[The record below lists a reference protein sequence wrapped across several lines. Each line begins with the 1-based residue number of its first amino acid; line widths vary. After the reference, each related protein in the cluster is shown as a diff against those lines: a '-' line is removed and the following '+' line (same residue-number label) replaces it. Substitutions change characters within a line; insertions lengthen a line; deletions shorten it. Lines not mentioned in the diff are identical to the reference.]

1 LDVVIV
7 NPGVILGS
15 GFWNQGSG
23 LFFSAIKNGFPF
35 YTNGSTAFVGVT
47 DVVKIMIQLMKSNIY
62 GERFTIVAE
71 NITFKEIIFSIAE
84 NLKVKKPKIEAKPWM
99 TAIGWRL
106 DWFVSTFFG
115 TKRKLSKYSAN
126 SLHSSD
132 YISNKKIKNLKI
144 SGLTFEFQSIDSVI
158 KEVTTLQK

>member
-1 LDVVIV
+1 
-7 NPGVILGS
+7 
-15 GFWNQGSG
+15 
-23 LFFSAIKNGFPF
+23 
-35 YTNGSTAFVGVT
+35 
-47 DVVKIMIQLMKSNIY
+47 
-62 GERFTIVAE
+62 
-71 NITFKEIIFSIAE
+71 
-84 NLKVKKPKIEAKPWM
+84 M

-132 YISNKKIKNLKI
+132 YISNKKIKNPEV

>member
-1 LDVVIV
+1 
-7 NPGVILGS
+7 
-15 GFWNQGSG
+15 
-23 LFFSAIKNGFPF
+23 
-35 YTNGSTAFVGVT
+35 
-47 DVVKIMIQLMKSNIY
+47 MIQLMKSNIY

-132 YISNKKIKNLKI
+132 YISNEKIKNPEV
-144 SGLTFEFQSIDSVI
+144 SGLAFEFQSIDSVI